1 MIVVVVV
8 LMVMIFEN
16 VGLKPYFSDAPMST
30 APLATFIASGH
41 DLNVQGGLCSC
52 IERD

>member
-1 MIVVVVV
+1 MTIIVVVVV

-16 VGLKPYFSDAPMST
+16 VGFSDTPMST